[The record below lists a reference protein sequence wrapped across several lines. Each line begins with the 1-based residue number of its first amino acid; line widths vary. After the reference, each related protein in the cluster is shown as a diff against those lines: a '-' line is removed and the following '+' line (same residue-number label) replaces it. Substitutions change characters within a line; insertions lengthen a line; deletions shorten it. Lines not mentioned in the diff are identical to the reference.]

1 MTGRETCGCSAS
13 VTMGWEFTLS
23 TISRFSV
30 CSSACTHGMNI
41 PVPELAGNCQKVV
54 ERYGGEIWV
63 ESDIGQGAMFLF
75 TLPG

>member
-1 MTGRETCGCSAS
+1 MWLFSIRDNGMGIDPKYHQQVFGLFKRLHARDEYPGTGIG
-13 VTMGWEFTLS
+13 
-23 TISRFSV
+23 
-30 CSSACTHGMNI
+30 
-41 PVPELAGNCQKVV
+41 LAICQKVV